1 MKLKSFLKWI
11 IWRYQKV
18 RLGEVG
24 ESANISILTDIRGDK
39 KKIALGKSVTI
50 CKYASLE
57 VDPSEKDQSRITI
70 GDRTLISSF
79 AILRTYGGTIKIGHS
94 CFINSFTILYGHGNL
109 IIGNGCL
116 IGPQVTIVPVNYGL
130 QDRNIPFRMQT
141 PTLKGIIIEDD
152 VWIGAG
158 ATILDG
164 CTIGKGSVI
173 GAGSVVTKSVEP
185 YSIVGGIPAKKI
197 RDRE

>member
-1 MKLKSFLKWI
+1 MKPKLILKWLF
-11 IWRYQKV
+11 WQYQRS
-18 RLGEVG
+18 RLGAIG
-24 ESANISILTDIRGDK
+24 KSADVSILADIRGNK
-39 KKIALGKSVTI
+39 KKIFIGNNVNVG
-50 CKYASLE
+50 KYASLE
-57 VDPSEKDQSRITI
+57 ADPSEGDKSTITI
-70 GDRTLISSF
+70 GDNTLISSF
-79 AILRTYGGTIKIGHS
+79 AILRTYGGKIQIGHS
-94 CFINSFTILYGHGNL
+94 SFVNSFTVLYGHGDL

-130 QDRNIPFRMQT
+130 QDRNIPFRQQT

-173 GAGSVVTKSVEP
+173 GAGAVVTKSVEP

-197 RDRE
+197 RMRE